1 MREKQLDDI
10 YNASIYKNYFFIDL
24 IEKKQLDDIYYVVV
38 EALHMLLPNETNK
51 KGVQRRVFRRHS
63 FRFAQSLG
71 KTLAAISF
79 RFALR
84 NWEREMAFAGGRVLA
99 SPICFSGGMQVAC
112 CGGLVFEKNCRT
124 PASRTTRR

>member
-10 YNASIYKNYFFIDL
+10 YNIPIYKNYFFIDL
-24 IEKKQLDDIYYVVV
+24 IEKKQLEVIYYVVV
-38 EALHMLLPNETNK
+38 EALQLLFPNETNK

-71 KTLAAISF
+71 ETLAANFF

-84 NWEREMAFAGGRVLA
+84 NWGRRNGFRRRLCFGFANLFCWRYAGRSL
-99 SPICFSGGMQVAC
+99 GWL
-112 CGGLVFEKNCRT
+112 GLRGKLPR
-124 PASRTTRR
+124 A